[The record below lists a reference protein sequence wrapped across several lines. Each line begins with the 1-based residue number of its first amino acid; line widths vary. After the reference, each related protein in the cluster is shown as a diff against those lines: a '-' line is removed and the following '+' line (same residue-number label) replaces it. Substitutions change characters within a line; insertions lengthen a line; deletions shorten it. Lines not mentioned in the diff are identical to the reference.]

1 MKKCYSCKKIKD
13 LNLFYKNKSRSDGVC
28 AECIECDLTRRK
40 KHHLKN
46 RDAICQK
53 IRDKGHK
60 IGNKRKRLQTKNLD
74 DLYIKKLIRRDTNL
88 KNKDIPD
95 WLIIIKR
102 QQVELERIIRK
113 GELNEK

>member
-28 AECIECDLTRRK
+28 AECIECAKDKRK
-40 KHHLKN
+40 KHYLKN
-46 RDAICQK
+46 KDDICK
-53 IRDKGHK
+53 KTRERGYKVD
-60 IGNKRKRLQTKNLD
+60 NKRKKLETKNLD